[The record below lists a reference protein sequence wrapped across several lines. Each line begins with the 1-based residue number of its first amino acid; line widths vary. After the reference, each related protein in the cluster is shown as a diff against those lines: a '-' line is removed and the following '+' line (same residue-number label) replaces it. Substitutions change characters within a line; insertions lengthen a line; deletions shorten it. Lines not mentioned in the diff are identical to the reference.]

1 VYIYN
6 KITNLTNTND
16 RKTLQTEDFLGP
28 YYSLGWEA
36 QECCVEAYY
45 NLAKISEE
53 MGNNEQAIKYYRHF
67 VDIWKNADE
76 DIPLLQDAKLRLISS
91 EALESKKVEKVE

>member
-1 VYIYN
+1 
-6 KITNLTNTND
+6 
-16 RKTLQTEDFLGP
+16 
-28 YYSLGWEA
+28 
-36 QECCVEAYY
+36 
-45 NLAKISEE
+45 